1 MELKNNVSVI
11 LTAALLV
18 SSAEARIVLPELM
31 AKQAI
36 NNIRFLSQ
44 DGKYTYY
51 QKRSGSLLFSTN
63 YKVQEMLKS
72 DVGTEYNLV
81 ASPARKKIL
90 ILQNPTYHNFY
101 SVRSKQKIYIV
112 NFGESNPREVGFGTN
127 PKLLLNDEWLSY
139 YDSYSKTLSFEHT
152 TNSALKF
159 SIRLNNRINPYFIP
173 AVLMSDENTVY
184 YTDLSENGTVG
195 LLEFKRNT
203 AKSEIIYKAQS
214 PMVKAEICM
223 ISDQLIFGQY
233 GIHGSNQ
240 GTSISK
246 TPLPVQDFNKREL
259 VYKSDMNDLGH
270 LVCNYDKDRFA
281 FIKNFGTMTNP
292 AYDIA
297 EFELTT
303 KKVTPLSELKT
314 VSNII
319 NMDGTLLTQ
328 ERGKYFIVKGETD
341 YKNVDSLKAK
351 PEALNS
357 DKSES
362 KQKEEALEK
371 ELENE

>member
-1 MELKNNVSVI
+1 MALKNNVSVI
-11 LTAALLV
+11 ISAIILTSV
-18 SSAEARIVLPELM
+18 TEARIVLPELM

-72 DVGTEYNLV
+72 EVGTEYNLI

-90 ILQNPTYHNFY
+90 IIQNPNYHNFY
-101 SVRSKQKIYIV
+101 SVRAKQKIFIV
-112 NFGESNPREVGFGTN
+112 NFGESNPREVGFGSN
-127 PKLLLNDEWLSY
+127 PRLLLNDEWLSY
-139 YDSYSKTLSFEHT
+139 YDSYAKILNFEHT

-159 SIRLNNRINPYFIP
+159 SIRLNNRINPYFVP
-173 AVLMSDENTVY
+173 SVQMTDENTVY
-184 YTDLSENGTVG
+184 YTDLSENGAVG
-195 LLEFKRNT
+195 LLEFKRNN
-203 AKSEIIYKAQS
+203 AKSEIIFKSPS
-214 PMVKAEICM
+214 PMVKAEICQ
-223 ISDQLIFGQY
+223 ISDQLVLGLF

-240 GTSISK
+240 GTTLSK
-246 TPLPVQDFNKREL
+246 INLPVQDFNKRETI
-259 VYKSDMNDLGH
+259 YKSDSNDLGH
-270 LVCNYDKDRFA
+270 LLCNYDKDKIA
-281 FIKNFGTMTNP
+281 FIKNFGNSTNP

-297 EFELTT
+297 EFELTS

-341 YKNVDSLKAK
+341 YKNIDSLKAK
-351 PEALNS
+351 PDPEKT
-357 DKSES
+357 DKSEN

-371 ELENE
+371 ELEND

>member
-1 MELKNNVSVI
+1 MALKSNVSLFLSVFFF
-11 LTAALLV
+11 ASV
-18 SSAEARIVLPELM
+18 SEARIVLPELI

-72 DVGTEYNLV
+72 EVGTEYNLI

-90 ILQNPTYHNFY
+90 ILQNPNYHNFY
-101 SVRSKQKIYIV
+101 SVRAKQKIFIV
-112 NFGESNPREVGFGTN
+112 NFGESNPREVGSGTS

-139 YDSYSKTLSFEHT
+139 YDSYAKLLSFEHT

-173 AVLMSDENTVY
+173 SVVMSDENTVY
-184 YTDLSENGTVG
+184 YTDLGENGAVG

-203 AKSEIIYKAQS
+203 AKSEILFKAQT
-214 PMVKAEICM
+214 PMVKAEICI
-223 ISDQLIFGQY
+223 ISDQLILGLY

-240 GTSISK
+240 GTNLSK
-246 TPLPVQDFNKREL
+246 AALPLQDFNKREQI
-259 VYKSDMNDLGH
+259 YKSENNDLGH
-270 LVCNYDKDRFA
+270 LVCDYNKERFA
-281 FIKNFGTMTNP
+281 FIKNFGSSTNP

-297 EFELTT
+297 EFELPS
-303 KKVTPLSELKT
+303 KKINPLSELKT

-351 PEALNS
+351 PEPVS
-357 DKSES
+357 GKSES
-362 KQKEEALEK
+362 KLKEEAVEK